1 MKNEDVPDKRLSC
14 SLRASFRF
22 PASFPALASL
32 PSCPKSQRTAA
43 GREGSRSWPRRL
55 PGVHLPQM
63 GSSVRRG
70 QLCLWPRSAQ
80 SCMESISSQ
89 PCTFI
94 HSKPRTCTP
103 LTGWKE
109 PSLPKVF
116 PLQSHPNTGTDSEL
130 GFWGQRLL
138 LTEGFL
144 SFNTTRVCWS
154 SMCTKA
160 LLTQAPFRKEIREQ
174 VPVFKHQ
181 FSACMSA
188 IFCCYTRVLL

>member
-1 MKNEDVPDKRLSC
+1 MQPSC
-14 SLRASFRF
+14 LI
-22 PASFPALASL
+22 SFPSFFPRPGQSPLLPQKPENSGRGRGQQVLAQKVVRCASPTDGKL
-32 PSCPKSQRTAA
+32 CSQGSAVFMAPSCTNLHGIHIQPTLYFHTFKAT
-43 GREGSRSWPRRL
+43 
-55 PGVHLPQM
+55 HLY
-63 GSSVRRG
+63 
-70 QLCLWPRSAQ
+70 
-80 SCMESISSQ
+80 
-89 PCTFI
+89 
-94 HSKPRTCTP
+94 P

-116 PLQSHPNTGTDSEL
+116 PPQSHPNTGTDSEL

-174 VPVFKHQ
+174 CSNTNSVHVCLQ
-181 FSACMSA
+181 FSAATLVS
-188 IFCCYTRVLL
+188 CCSFDW

>member
-14 SLRASFRF
+14 SFRASFRF

-43 GREGSRSWPRRL
+43 GREGSISCPRRL
-55 PGVHLPQM
+55 PGVPLPQT

-70 QLCLWPRSAQ
+70 QAVFMAP
-80 SCMESISSQ
+80 SCTKLHGIHIQ
-89 PCTFI
+89 PTLYFHTFKAT
-94 HSKPRTCTP
+94 HLYP
-103 LTGWKE
+103 LTGWRE
-109 PSLPKVF
+109 PSLPKIF
-116 PLQSHPNTGTDSEL
+116 PPQSHPNTGTDSEL

-160 LLTQAPFRKEIREQ
+160 LLTQAPFRKE
-174 VPVFKHQ
+174 
-181 FSACMSA
+181 
-188 IFCCYTRVLL
+188 